1 MLIQTDIRDRSEG
14 KREIK
19 VNDEFP
25 IVIKNSMII
34 YDQVS
39 RQQLKLNVN

>member
-25 IVIKNSMII
+25 IVIKII
-34 YDQVS
+34 KKKFIKFNDY
-39 RQQLKLNVN
+39 L

>member
-25 IVIKNSMII
+25 IVIKKNSMII

-39 RQQLKLNVN
+39 R